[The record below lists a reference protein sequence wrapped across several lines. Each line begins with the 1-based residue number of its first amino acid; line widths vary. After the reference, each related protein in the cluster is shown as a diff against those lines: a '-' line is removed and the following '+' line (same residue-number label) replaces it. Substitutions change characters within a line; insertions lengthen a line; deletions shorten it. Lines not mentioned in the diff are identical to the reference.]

1 MNLKERKIIMINK
14 KATIYDLYKSMYE
27 VISLNFDWDKNKDLN
42 YVSIAIDFLEE
53 FNENPDKFLDTYREV
68 NNNETNI

>member
-68 NNNETNI
+68 NNNDKL

>member
-1 MNLKERKIIMINK
+1 MINK

-68 NNNETNI
+68 NNNDKL